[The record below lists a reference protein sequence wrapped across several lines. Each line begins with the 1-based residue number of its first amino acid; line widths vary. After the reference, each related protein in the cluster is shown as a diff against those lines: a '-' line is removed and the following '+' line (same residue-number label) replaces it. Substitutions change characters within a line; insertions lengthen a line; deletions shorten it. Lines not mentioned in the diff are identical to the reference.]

1 MQKTVRYEKI
11 RMDGCYMIV
20 ETFTPGTVTEE
31 QHQKLIKLCEDA
43 FYLQEPAYANY
54 DVSDWQN
61 KPHTLLNLL
70 YFKKRFGIFNIVS
83 TDDNVPIAMSGA
95 YVYNDV
101 PIIGVRA
108 FTHPDYRGGGHWCQA
123 RNIFPKQIDWAES
136 QGYNRVWLTF
146 NTYNSRLVTFLKR
159 MSEGKASTFGG
170 PREIYKNLKW
180 YEEPIEVQYTNQIV
194 AELDIASYRATQSL

>member
-1 MQKTVRYEKI
+1 
-11 RMDGCYMIV
+11 MIV
-20 ETFTPGTVTEE
+20 ETFTPDTITDR
-31 QHQKLIKLCEDA
+31 QHAKLIKLCEDA
-43 FYLQEPAYANY
+43 FYLQEAAYENY
-54 DVSDWQN
+54 DVNDWQN

-70 YFKKRFGIFNIVS
+70 YLKRRFEIFNIVS

-123 RNIFPKQIDWAES
+123 RNIFPIQIEWAEEL
-136 QGYNRVWLTF
+136 GYNHVWMTF
-146 NTYNSRLVTFLKR
+146 NEYNHRLVNFLKR

-170 PREIYKNLKW
+170 PREIYQNLKW
-180 YEEPIEVQYTNQIV
+180 YDETIEIQYTNQIV
-194 AELDIASYRATQSL
+194 AELDIASYRDAHSS